1 MKLNSGQ
8 QQAVHY
14 MVNGFLTNEQK
25 GMTLLGEGGTGKTT
39 CVMYAA
45 EEWVR
50 AGLRVLFCAPTNKA
64 VKQLLRVAKEYGLQS
79 EQLHF
84 CTLHKS
90 LGLALLPSEERK
102 YSAQVGTPFIGD
114 FDVVVLDEGSM
125 VSGIAT
131 FRYMLPELQETST
144 KLLIMGDKMQL
155 SPVREQR
162 SATLELDG
170 YPAFELTEVERF
182 ESNSSIASVTQV
194 LRKAIEANQKFYF
207 DSEVLG
213 VKTVKPAYFVKEAL
227 DHFEADTDLE
237 QTRVLAWTN
246 ARVDHINDTIRK
258 KIYGRNLNTY
268 EVGERVVT
276 GAPIYEN
283 NELILSTDEECI
295 VTNVQE
301 TSYMIE
307 DTGVE
312 YNTYLLTLEPIYA
325 DIGTVHCQVI
335 HESSQLELNEDL
347 AKIADRA
354 SRDKKVWQE
363 YHNLK
368 DLFSIIK
375 YCYCITVHRSQGSTY
390 RKVLVDTNN
399 ILKNRNP
406 KERNKLLYVAF
417 SRASEELI
425 TSKEK
430 FVS

>member
-1 MKLNSGQ
+1 MQLNSGQ
-8 QQAVHY
+8 SKAVHY
-14 MVNGFLTNEQK
+14 MVNGFLTSEFK

-39 CVMYAA
+39 CVMFAA
-45 EEWVR
+45 EEWVK
-50 AGLRVLFCAPTNKA
+50 AGLKVLFCAPTNKA
-64 VKQLLRVAKEYGLQS
+64 VKQLEKAAKNYGLES
-79 EQLHF
+79 TQLNF
-84 CTLHKS
+84 YTLHKA
-90 LGLALLPSEERK
+90 LGLAMLPNEERK
-102 YSAQVGTPFIGD
+102 YSAQVGTPFIGE

-125 VSGIAT
+125 VSSVAT

-155 SPVREQR
+155 PPVREQR

-182 ESNSSIASVTQV
+182 ESSSSIASVTKE
-194 LRKAIEANQKFYF
+194 LRKAIESKQRFSF
-207 DSEVLG
+207 DSEILG

-227 DHFEADTDLE
+227 DHFDKDTDLE

-246 ARVDHINDTIRK
+246 ARVDLVNDSIRK
-258 KIYGRNLNTY
+258 KIYGKGVKTF
-268 EVGERVVT
+268 EIGERVVT
-276 GAPIYEN
+276 GAPIYDN
-283 NELILSTDEECI
+283 KELILSTDEECI
-295 VTNVQE
+295 ITNVQE

-312 YNTYLLTLEPIYA
+312 YNSYLLTLEPIYA
-325 DIGTVHCQVI
+325 GISTVFCQVI
-335 HESSQLELNEDL
+335 HESSQIEFNEEL

-390 RKVLVDTNN
+390 KKVLVDTDN

-406 KERNKLLYVAF
+406 TERNKLLYVAF